1 MIYIDKKSKTPYYL
15 QIYYQLQ
22 SDILNRKLKSGD
34 ILKGSRMLSKEI
46 GVGRNTVDNAYAQL
60 AAEGYIESKLGVGFV
75 VQKINKVNF
84 STSNTESLPN
94 LKYESEKFSEENII
108 YNLSYGDFTVDLFPA
123 IQWKKYMSEALT
135 EKNIS
140 NVNKCIDGKGDI
152 HLRKQLV
159 SYLGKSRG
167 VCCTED
173 QIVITSGLQHSLDI
187 ICKLVCPPIGGTIG
201 FEEPG
206 YDGAKVVFENNNLNI
221 EAIDVDDKGLE
232 VSKLIK
238 YENSYL
244 NAIYITPSHQFPTGA
259 TMPINRRYELLN
271 WSRKNNT
278 YILEDDYDSEFGYH
292 TNPIPSLQSI
302 DKDNRVIYLGTFS
315 KTLSPSIRIAYFVI
329 PKQLLNTYNQTYG
342 RYNNSVSWIDQYIL
356 SKFIE
361 SGFYERHVR
370 KFRLKF
376 KKRYDLFI
384 KELTNMNDDIKIHQ
398 NGTGLYFILEFPEKY
413 NQKWLIRKARDEQI
427 QVYPTIQ
434 FWQNKEHCPKNTLF
448 IAFSQIDIFD
458 IPDCISR
465 LKKAW
470 FTE

>member
-1 MIYIDKKSKTPYYL
+1 LIYIDKKSKTPYYL

-84 STSNTESLPN
+84 STPNTESLPN

-123 IQWKKYMSEALT
+123 IQWKKHMSEALT

-173 QIVITSGLQHSLDI
+173 QIVITSGSQH
-187 ICKLVCPPIGGTIG
+187 
-201 FEEPG
+201 
-206 YDGAKVVFENNNLNI
+206 
-221 EAIDVDDKGLE
+221 
-232 VSKLIK
+232 
-238 YENSYL
+238 SYL

-370 KFRLKF
+370 KFRLIF